1 MLKRKLTAIIALV
14 LMLVAQASLT
24 AESKSRKEIDKFL
37 KSYEKTVVAAEK
49 AAKSNNMSSLLK
61 LQEEAL
67 KLTEEVEDFEDS
79 SAWTMKDSEKYLEL
93 TNRYTEAMMSL
104 SNSTP
109 SLDFGSFSF

>member
-1 MLKRKLTAIIALV
+1 MFKTKLTAIIALV
-14 LMLVAQASLT
+14 LLLVAQASLT
-24 AESKSRKEIDKFL
+24 AESKSRKEIDNFL

-61 LQEEAL
+61 LQGEAL
-67 KLTEEVEDFEDS
+67 KLAKDLEDFEDS

-93 TNRYTEAMMSL
+93 TNRYTEAMMAL

-109 SLDFGSFSF
+109 SFDFGSFSF

>member
-1 MLKRKLTAIIALV
+1 MFKTKLTAIIALV

-61 LQEEAL
+61 LQGEAIKLAEEL
-67 KLTEEVEDFEDS
+67 EDS
-79 SAWTMKDSEKYLEL
+79 SDWTMKDSEKYLEL